1 MHLISWNKFV
11 QHAEENHIY
20 LILQK
25 ACLDKVIITVTGSE
39 QQLFLQ
45 RLNTEEFHQLNCIPL
60 EVTGADAFMEL
71 VFAHC

>member
-11 QHAEENHIY
+11 QQKTIY
-20 LILQK
+20 KQKRLSFKHLIKTLS
-25 ACLDKVIITVTGSE
+25 LWTSSE
-39 QQLFLQ
+39 WELFLQ

-60 EVTGADAFMEL
+60 EMTGADAFMEL

>member
-11 QHAEENHIY
+11 QHAEENPNRFY
-20 LILQK
+20 K
-25 ACLDKVIITVTGSE
+25 KVCLDKVIISVTGSE
-39 QQLFLQ
+39 EQLFLQ

-60 EVTGADAFMEL
+60 EMTGADAFMEL